1 MREEPRTPDLV
12 EAFRPSLE
20 AIDRRDWDA
29 AMAVYGPDAVWDM
42 SPQGMGVFEGRD
54 AVRGLIEDW
63 WGVYEDSEQRVEELR
78 DLGNG
83 VAFVVAVT
91 RGRLPGSVGFV
102 ELRFAVVATWA
113 DRLIQ
118 RITSYTDIEEARA
131 AAERLAQEPA

>member
-1 MREEPRTPDLV
+1 MPEESTTPDLV

-42 SPQGMGVFEGRD
+42 SLQGMGVFEGRD

-78 DLGNG
+78 DVGNG
-83 VAFVVAVT
+83 VAFAVAVT
-91 RGRLPGSVGFV
+91 RGRLPGSAGRTHRSSMW
-102 ELRFAVVATWA
+102 LP
-113 DRLIQ
+113 
-118 RITSYTDIEEARA
+118 TDPHPVPGRA
-131 AAERLAQEPA
+131 CPRWRRPCVRP